1 MQDFWRNN
9 PAFRILIPL
18 LLGTVA
24 AILLRIEIY
33 SLTYISVALLLIFI
47 LLSKAKKYWL
57 VFVKSTLLFL
67 LVFTLAMQ
75 WVIVKTEKYSP
86 THFEKFLV
94 SDEIVH
100 VKINSKLEE
109 KENSYKAE
117 FEVLNIVLN
126 KEVKQVS
133 GKLIAYFKK
142 DTLIHDITYGD
153 ELLIKSSINSISGPK
168 NPDQFDY
175 RNYMYLNGFYSQT
188 YLTPSDWKLYKEQQG
203 FSLFKYAYLA
213 QDWCYNQLARNGL
226 KGEQLKVAAAL
237 LLGKRNELE
246 PNQIRAYASAGA
258 MHVLAVSGLHVGILF
273 FILKFSFGFL
283 KRLKRWK
290 WLYLIIILSF
300 LWFYAMLTG
309 FSASVLR
316 ASTMF
321 SFILIGEEVINRKVS
336 IYNMLA
342 ISAIILIV
350 VDPFIVFSVGFQ
362 LSYLAVIG
370 IVYFQPKI
378 YRLFYVKNWL
388 LDQAWKITAVSLA
401 AQLATFPLGVYYF
414 HQFPVYFFVSNLLVI
429 PIATVVLYLG
439 VLLFVFSA
447 FGVSIVFGKLLNY
460 LILGLNKV
468 VSLVEKMPFSTVNEI
483 SISVLENYWLYV
495 CIISFS
501 IAFHY
506 KRIRYLYFSFSL
518 LSLFLIFQ
526 WVDNYQSYQK
536 KEVIVYS
543 INKKTAFE
551 FKKGKKV
558 YFISDSTLWEDE
570 DQLLFSV
577 KHHWYRNN
585 SSDVTFIPQ
594 NSLNYHDD
602 NIYIREGIIR
612 FNGKTYVYL
621 TDKNIQMVS
630 QIRPNYLVVSRENL
644 PLLDELKLETLE
656 HIKIV
661 FDSSVPAY
669 KVNQFNKA
677 KPTLEVEGASDYF
690 VSLVP

>member
-429 PIATVVLYLG
+429 
-439 VLLFVFSA
+439 
-447 FGVSIVFGKLLNY
+447 
-460 LILGLNKV
+460 
-468 VSLVEKMPFSTVNEI
+468 
-483 SISVLENYWLYV
+483 
-495 CIISFS
+495 
-501 IAFHY
+501 
-506 KRIRYLYFSFSL
+506 
-518 LSLFLIFQ
+518 
-526 WVDNYQSYQK
+526 
-536 KEVIVYS
+536 
-543 INKKTAFE
+543 KTAR
-551 FKKGKKV
+551 
-558 YFISDSTLWEDE
+558 S
-570 DQLLFSV
+570 
-577 KHHWYRNN
+577 
-585 SSDVTFIPQ
+585 P
-594 NSLNYHDD
+594 
-602 NIYIREGIIR
+602 
-612 FNGKTYVYL
+612 
-621 TDKNIQMVS
+621 
-630 QIRPNYLVVSRENL
+630 
-644 PLLDELKLETLE
+644 
-656 HIKIV
+656 
-661 FDSSVPAY
+661 
-669 KVNQFNKA
+669 
-677 KPTLEVEGASDYF
+677 
-690 VSLVP
+690 